1 MFSFVWWIIGFYWV
15 DAGGQD
21 LGQDSAQLYWFVIC
35 GTIQCKISPFFV
47 LYMALCKHLLI
58 ASYGYICRLCI
69 TFLILDVVFVVIC
82 VAVACLIG
90 IAVCFCLPCIIAI
103 LYALTDQVAKIT
115 CISSSVFFYFLPSIP
130 VNNVSSSDI
139 QSLSCSA
146 RIELGNHNY
155 IL

>member
-1 MFSFVWWIIGFYWV
+1 MFSFIWWIIGFYWV

-21 LGQDSAQLYWFVIC
+21 LGQDSPQLYWFVS
-35 GTIQCKISPFFV
+35 GTAQCKISPFFV
-47 LYMALCKHLLI
+47 LCMRSVQAPFDCF
-58 ASYGYICRLCI
+58 YGYICRLCI

-115 CISSSVFFYFLPSIP
+115 CNSSSVFYILHLIP

-146 RIELGNHNY
+146 RVELVNHNY